1 MQDVSQ
7 DNNAEPPAF
16 FRLASC
22 VSSDKPFVGGQG
34 AASRGSSDFSFMKKR
49 VRVNA
54 VDRHVKE
61 YLLDQEERE
70 AKKQKGKKKY

>member
-1 MQDVSQ
+1 MSEDI
-7 DNNAEPPAF
+7 NAAANAEPAF
-16 FRLASC
+16 FRRASF
-22 VSSDKPFVGGQG
+22 VSNGTEKPFGGG
-34 AASRGSSDFSFMKKR
+34 TSRGSSDFSFMKKR

-61 YLLDQEERE
+61 YLLDQEERD